1 MILLINPCLFDAIA
15 EGVKKRRY
23 HYFAKK
29 YKNKR
34 TIKNSLDI
42 YILAPKTNYTLKLST
57 NGHLVEIFEKNGS
70 DGVIIRPL
78 TMKI

>member
-1 MILLINPCLFDAIA
+1 MPGASLRMILLINPCLFDAIA

-34 TIKNSLDI
+34 TIKNSLAFI
-42 YILAPKTNYTLKLST
+42 FWHLRQITLL
-57 NGHLVEIFEKNGS
+57 NFQRM
-70 DGVIIRPL
+70 VI
-78 TMKI
+78 